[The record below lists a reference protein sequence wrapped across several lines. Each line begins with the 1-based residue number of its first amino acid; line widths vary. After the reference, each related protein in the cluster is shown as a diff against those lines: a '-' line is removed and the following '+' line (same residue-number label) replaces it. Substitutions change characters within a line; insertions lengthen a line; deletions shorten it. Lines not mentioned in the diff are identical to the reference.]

1 MQYAIR
7 TVQAAI
13 SNPWYLDPESAANVG
28 EEVRNT
34 PESDSATMQLE
45 TERRTVGFDSYD
57 MSVRELLNMVGA
69 GEINI
74 APVYQRKFV
83 WDMKRQSEFIESVF
97 LDIPIPPLFMATNR
111 DGTWEVVD
119 GVQRISTLIHFCGP
133 AEQRKVLGKSRPL
146 TLTDLDKLANFNT
159 FTFESPP
166 KGVQLKFWT
175 RPLRVTVLN
184 DKSDLNVR
192 FDLFERLNSGGV
204 ILLPQEIRNC
214 VYRGPFSD
222 LLKEYAEKNDF
233 SRVVRCESESQKE
246 EFVLRYF
253 AFLEKYREFDHS
265 VNEFLNDYI
274 AGANK
279 KLPRTQI
286 LLIFDQTFA
295 FLASELPSGIVR
307 SRRKITP
314 VNLFEAI
321 TVGTG
326 LVFVA
331 RRTPRSGVVS
341 QLLVDA
347 NLRQLTT
354 AGTNTPRMVTGRIE
368 FVRDRLA

>member
-1 MQYAIR
+1 
-7 TVQAAI
+7 
-13 SNPWYLDPESAANVG
+13 
-28 EEVRNT
+28 
-34 PESDSATMQLE
+34 
-45 TERRTVGFDSYD
+45 
-57 MSVRELLNMVGA
+57 
-69 GEINI
+69 
-74 APVYQRKFV
+74 
-83 WDMKRQSEFIESVF
+83 MKRQSEFIESVF

-146 TLTDLDKLANFNT
+146 TLTDLDKLTNFNT

-204 ILLPQEIRNC
+204 IFLPQEIRNC

-279 KLPRTQI
+279 KLPRKPI
-286 LLIFDQTFA
+286 LLIFNQTFA

>member
-1 MQYAIR
+1 M
-7 TVQAAI
+7 
-13 SNPWYLDPESAANVG
+13 
-28 EEVRNT
+28 
-34 PESDSATMQLE
+34 
-45 TERRTVGFDSYD
+45 
-57 MSVRELLNMVGA
+57 
-69 GEINI
+69 
-74 APVYQRKFV
+74 
-83 WDMKRQSEFIESVF
+83 
-97 LDIPIPPLFMATNR
+97 
-111 DGTWEVVD
+111 
-119 GVQRISTLIHFCGP
+119 
-133 AEQRKVLGKSRPL
+133 
-146 TLTDLDKLANFNT
+146 
-159 FTFESPP
+159 
-166 KGVQLKFWT
+166 
-175 RPLRVTVLN
+175 RVTVLN

-204 ILLPQEIRNC
+204 IFLPQEIRNC

-279 KLPRTQI
+279 KLPRKQI

>member
-1 MQYAIR
+1 M
-7 TVQAAI
+7 
-13 SNPWYLDPESAANVG
+13 
-28 EEVRNT
+28 RNT
-34 PESDSATMQLE
+34 PGSESATLQLE

-83 WDMKRQSEFIESVF
+83 WDTNRQSEFIESVF

-119 GVQRISTLIHFCGP
+119 GVQRISTLIHFCGTSD
-133 AEQRKVLGKSRPL
+133 QRKRVSEKLRPL
-146 TLTDLDKLANFNT
+146 TLAGLDKLTNFNT
-159 FTFESPP
+159 YTFENLP

-204 ILLPQEIRNC
+204 ILQPQEIRNC

-222 LLKEYAEKNDF
+222 LLQEYAQKTDF

-246 EFVLRYF
+246 ELVLRYF
-253 AFLEKYREFDHS
+253 AFLEEYQKFDHS
-265 VNEFLNDYI
+265 VNQFLNDYI
-274 AGANK
+274 ESSNR
-279 KLPRTQI
+279 KLPTKRV
-286 LLIFDQTFA
+286 LSIFDQTFA
-295 FLASELPSGIVR
+295 FLASELPNGIVR
-307 SRRKITP
+307 SRRNITP

-321 TVGTG
+321 AVGAG
-326 LVFVA
+326 LVFAA
-331 RRTPRSGVVS
+331 RKEPRRGVVS
-341 QLLVDA
+341 RLLIDDD
-347 NLRQLTT
+347 LRRMTT

-368 FVRDRLA
+368 FVRDRLG

>member
-1 MQYAIR
+1 M
-7 TVQAAI
+7 
-13 SNPWYLDPESAANVG
+13 
-28 EEVRNT
+28 RNT
-34 PESDSATMQLE
+34 PGSDSATLQLE

-57 MSVRELLNMVGA
+57 MTVRELLNMVGA

-83 WDMKRQSEFIESVF
+83 WDVKRQSEFVESVF

-119 GVQRISTLIHFCGP
+119 GVQRISTLIHFCGTT
-133 AEQRKVLGKSRPL
+133 EQRKVPSKSRPL
-146 TLTDLDKLANFNT
+146 TLAGLDKLTNFNGC
-159 FTFESPP
+159 TFENLPR
-166 KGVQLKFWT
+166 GVQLKFWT

-204 ILLPQEIRNC
+204 ILQPQEIRNC

-222 LLKEYAEKNDF
+222 LLKEYAQKADF

-246 EFVLRYF
+246 ELVLRYF
-253 AFLEKYREFDHS
+253 AFLEKYQEFDHS
-265 VNEFLNDYI
+265 VNEFLNDYLEE
-274 AGANK
+274 ANK
-279 KLPRTQI
+279 ELPKRRI
-286 LLIFDQTFA
+286 LSIFDQTFG
-295 FLASELPSGIVR
+295 FLASELPNGVVR

-326 LVFVA
+326 LVFAA
-331 RRTPRSGVVS
+331 RKTPRRGVVFH
-341 QLLVDA
+341 LLLDSD
-347 NLRQLTT
+347 LRRLTT

-368 FVRDRLA
+368 FVRDRLS